1 MTESIIHFTAA
12 ARAHIIERLQA
23 YDAGYGFR
31 LSITKTGCNG
41 FAYQPELVKSAAE
54 SDTVIDNTFEFS
66 VFLEEK
72 CLPLIKGTTVDYVS
86 RGLGMKQLV
95 FINPNAAGTCGCG
108 ESFNVKEGQ
117 E

>member
-1 MTESIIHFTAA
+1 MTGSIIHFTDAA
-12 ARAHIIERLQA
+12 KVHITERLKA

-41 FAYQPELVKSAAE
+41 FAYQPELVEKALE
-54 SDTVIDNTFEFS
+54 FDTIIGNEYEFC

-72 CLPLIKGTTVDYVS
+72 YLHLIKGTTVDYVS
-86 RGLGMKQLV
+86 QGLGMKQLV

-117 E
+117 